1 MDIRI
6 VKINEFEKYILIG
19 VYFVSGL
26 CFFNGRFLVVN
37 KIEVGMCLLFNR
49 KCFLSDKNLM
59 GMVIWI
65 VEFIELYDVCLCE
78 GEIFVINWK
87 LNIIDVIFFKD
98 FYKFRCIFLY
108 DNVYGIV
115 SWNRCLYVVCI
126 YNIVKFDRL
135 G

>member
-1 MDIRI
+1 
-6 VKINEFEKYILIG
+6 
-19 VYFVSGL
+19 
-26 CFFNGRFLVVN
+26 
-37 KIEVGMCLLFNR
+37 MCLLFNR

-59 GMVIWI
+59 CMVIWI
-65 VEFIELYDVCLCE
+65 VEFIEFYDVCLCE

-135 G
+135 GQILKEYNNSVRLLYNFYIVVISIGIIVYSNLRIN